1 MRVEDLRGV
10 KVGDTLICSKHNAK
24 FEVIEIDREEIS
36 VPIKVKHIEGGFKLT
51 SDYQIFAEDPVQWLY
66 ADPEEFDEEP
76 TDNMITLEDLEP
88 VNNAKTL
95 EHIKSNFKM
104 TTASEVVEYCKNK
117 LMEEV
122 ENRIKSALVEKVVWH
137 IEIKDLDIHPI
148 KKELEEL
155 GYDVD
160 VFTNGTV
167 LSWEEE

>member
-1 MRVEDLRGV
+1 
-10 KVGDTLICSKHNAK
+10 
-24 FEVIEIDREEIS
+24 
-36 VPIKVKHIEGGFKLT
+36 
-51 SDYQIFAEDPVQWLY
+51 
-66 ADPEEFDEEP
+66 
-76 TDNMITLEDLEP
+76 
-88 VNNAKTL
+88 
-95 EHIKSNFKM
+95 M
-104 TTASEVVEYCKNK
+104 TAASEVVEYCKSQ

-160 VFTNGTV
+160 VFANGTV